1 MSKEASRGA
10 SPEILFLV
18 DSLNMIEALGNL
30 NYLIDKDVQD
40 AEAIHSYVSQ
50 SEDILRRLAT
60 LVRSR
65 CKPLGTQ

>member
-1 MSKEASRGA
+1 MSKEAGQGA

-30 NYLIDKDVQD
+30 NYLIDKDVED
-40 AEAIHSYVSQ
+40 AEAIRSYVSQ

-65 CKPLGTQ
+65 CPPVGTQ